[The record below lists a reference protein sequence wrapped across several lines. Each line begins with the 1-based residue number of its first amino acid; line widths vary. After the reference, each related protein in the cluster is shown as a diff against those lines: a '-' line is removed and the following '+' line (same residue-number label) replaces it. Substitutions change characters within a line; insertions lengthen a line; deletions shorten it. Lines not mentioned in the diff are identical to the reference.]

1 MAMTQIEETPQ
12 NSSSGDVK
20 FFIGK
25 AKLIAD
31 ARILNALQQSTL
43 IAELR
48 DFEIQILAD
57 FLTIKQYKAGDFIA
71 KPDECSLSDALLIL
85 VDGEIEVS
93 ATVDN
98 EPMSLRLKKPGELA
112 RIISFVGSN
121 IAKIES
127 TIEVKKDCTVLLLER
142 TKLENLLRTQH
153 HTIVYYVMRGLVRHT
168 HLLARHKGVE
178 MEEMGKHFRNRLAK
192 YILEVG

>member
-1 MAMTQIEETPQ
+1 
-12 NSSSGDVK
+12 
-20 FFIGK
+20 
-25 AKLIAD
+25 
-31 ARILNALQQSTL
+31 
-43 IAELR
+43 
-48 DFEIQILAD
+48 
-57 FLTIKQYKAGDFIA
+57 
-71 KPDECSLSDALLIL
+71 LSDALLIL

-98 EPMSLRLKKPGELA
+98 EPMSLRLNKPGELA

-121 IAKIES
+121 IAKIEA

-168 HLLARHKGVE
+168 HLLARHKGAE
-178 MEEMGKHFRNRLAK
+178 IEEMSKQFSSRIAK
-192 YILEVG
+192 YILDVA

>member
-1 MAMTQIEETPQ
+1 MTQIVKALQMSP
-12 NSSSGDVK
+12 SSDLK
-20 FFIGK
+20 FSISK

-31 ARILNALQQSTL
+31 ARILYALHQSTL

-57 FLTIKQYKAGDFIA
+57 FLTIKQYQAGDFIA

-85 VDGEIEVS
+85 VAGEIEVS

-98 EPMSLRLKKPGELA
+98 EPMSLRLNKPGELA
-112 RIISFVGSN
+112 RIMSFVGSN
-121 IAKIES
+121 IAKIEA

-168 HLLARHKGVE
+168 HLLARHKGAE
-178 MEEMGKHFRNRLAK
+178 IEEMSKQFSSRIAK
-192 YILEVG
+192 YILDVA

>member
-1 MAMTQIEETPQ
+1 MTKVEEALK
-12 NSSSGDVK
+12 NSISSEVQ
-20 FFIGK
+20 FSIGK
-25 AKLIAD
+25 AKMIAD
-31 ARILNALQQSTL
+31 ARILYALHQSTL

-57 FLTIKQYKAGDFIA
+57 FLTIKQYQAGDFIA

-98 EPMSLRLKKPGELA
+98 EPMSLRLNKPGELA

-121 IAKIES
+121 IAKIEA

-168 HLLARHKGVE
+168 HLLARHKGAE
-178 MEEMGKHFRNRLAK
+178 IEEMSKQFSSRIAK
-192 YILEVG
+192 YILDVA